1 MKKEIKLRDQQ
12 IEELAKD
19 QKEVQIQREKRVTL
33 MQERDLLLQQLND
46 TQTIMKV
53 DFLTFI
59 LYIEGSFNL

>member
-1 MKKEIKLRDQQ
+1 LKKEIKLRDQQ

-33 MQERDLLLQQLND
+33 MQERDLLLQQLSD
-46 TQTIMKV
+46 KQTIMKV

-59 LYIEGSFNL
+59 LYIEGSFNS

>member
-1 MKKEIKLRDQQ
+1 LKKEIKLRDQQ

>member
-33 MQERDLLLQQLND
+33 MQERDLLLQQLSD
-46 TQTIMKV
+46 KQTIMKV

-59 LYIEGSFNL
+59 LYIEGSFNS